1 MNTRVFR
8 KRIIATT
15 HSNMKSTEIKAI
27 VTGGSLGIG
36 LATAKL
42 LVSSGA
48 RVLIT
53 GRDEA
58 RLQTAAAQSGA
69 DYLVADVAD
78 SEQVRAT
85 VQQALRLFGG
95 LNTLVNNAGIWS
107 GGTSLLETE
116 LDDFQRVFA
125 VNVFGAA
132 MMAKEAARVFVDQK
146 YGNIINIASTAA
158 RKGFANG
165 TVYAS
170 SKFALRGMTECW
182 QAELR
187 KYNIRV
193 MLINPSEVTTAFGNA
208 NREERLERPNR
219 LRGIEIAHA
228 VKSVLE
234 MDERGF
240 VPELTVFA
248 TNPW

>member
-1 MNTRVFR
+1 MNTRVFQ
-8 KRIIATT
+8 KGIIATT

-58 RLQTAAAQSGA
+58 RLQEAAAQSGA

-208 NREERLERPNR
+208 NREERLEQPNR

>member
-1 MNTRVFR
+1 MNISQV
-8 KRIIATT
+8 
-15 HSNMKSTEIKAI
+15 KAI

-36 LATAKL
+36 RATARL
-42 LVSSGA
+42 LIESGA

-53 GRDEA
+53 GRDEV
-58 RLQTAAAQSGA
+58 RLRKAAAATGA
-69 DYLVADVAD
+69 EYFVADVAD
-78 SEQVRAT
+78 PAQVKAT
-85 VQQALRLFGG
+85 VDEAQRRFGG

-107 GGTSLLETE
+107 RGTTLAEVDLE
-116 LDDFQRVFA
+116 DFQRVYA

-132 MMAKEAARVFVDQK
+132 LMAREVARIFMDQQ

-187 KYNIRV
+187 RYNIRV
-193 MLINPSEVTTAFGNA
+193 MLINPSEVTTAFGSER
-208 NREERLERPNR
+208 REERPDQPNR
-219 LRGIEIAHA
+219 LRSEEIAHT
-228 VKSVLE
+228 VKAVLE
-234 MDERGF
+234 MDDRGF

>member
-1 MNTRVFR
+1 
-8 KRIIATT
+8 
-15 HSNMKSTEIKAI
+15 MKSTEIKAI